1 MRTITLSS
9 KGQLTIPRQLRE
21 ALGLTPGSHLQA
33 SVDQHGRLVLVP
45 DLYEPEEL
53 FRHRPAVTC
62 SMSLDDMD
70 RAIAAAAGGVS
81 LSSGPAADPAT
92 P

>member
-1 MRTITLSS
+1 MITLSS

-21 ALGLTPGSHLQA
+21 SLGLTPGSHLQV
-33 SVDQHGRLVLVP
+33 SVDRHGRLVLVP
-45 DLYEPEEL
+45 APYEPEEL
-53 FRHRPAVTC
+53 FRHRPAVTR

-70 RAIAAAAGGVS
+70 RAITAAAGGVP